1 MPVTVSEVIYA
12 FGQGL
17 FIFFVAPY
25 IEDSSMIVGAYLI
38 ITLPLI
44 LSILFPQR
52 SMKNWNYDERIWDE
66 EKLTVYNR
74 RRRIIY
80 GISLALNISAF
91 SFFITELLSNPI
103 EESYWNEMEK
113 ITEDGTCRDSCRAS
127 MAAVSFLMMSL
138 SSWLN
143 FINSIHENSFFG
155 GEQAQNFKDA
165 RIQELEI
172 FPIFTVASL
181 LRIATT
187 CGFWAYRVARVRSYS
202 GECTESHLDFF
213 GWFEF
218 GIEYRKW
225 FMISYVHQPSADLS
239 DTSV

>member
-1 MPVTVSEVIYA
+1 
-12 FGQGL
+12 
-17 FIFFVAPY
+17 
-25 IEDSSMIVGAYLI
+25 
-38 ITLPLI
+38 
-44 LSILFPQR
+44 
-52 SMKNWNYDERIWDE
+52 MKNWNYDERKWDE
-66 EKLTVYNR
+66 EKITVYNR

-80 GISLALNISAF
+80 GISLGLNLSAF

-113 ITEDGTCRDSCRAS
+113 INEGGTCRDSCRAS

-202 GECTESHLDFF
+202 GDSVENEPTSGECTETHLDF
-213 GWFEF
+213 GWFES
-218 GIEYRKW
+218 GKWLTVVSRKW
-225 FMISYVHQPSADLS
+225 LTVQFRFISQRN
-239 DTSV
+239 

>member
-1 MPVTVSEVIYA
+1 
-12 FGQGL
+12 
-17 FIFFVAPY
+17 
-25 IEDSSMIVGAYLI
+25 
-38 ITLPLI
+38 
-44 LSILFPQR
+44 
-52 SMKNWNYDERIWDE
+52 MKNWNYDERKWDE
-66 EKLTVYNR
+66 EKLTFYNTS
-74 RRRIIY
+74 RRIIY
-80 GISLALNISAF
+80 GVSLCLNLLAF
-91 SFFITELLSNPI
+91 SFFIVELLDNPI
-103 EESYWNEMEK
+103 PESYWTEK
-113 ITEDGTCRDSCRAS
+113 EKCRDSCRAA

-202 GECTESHLDFF
+202 GECTETHLDFF

-225 FMISYVHQPSADLS
+225 LTLHFRSKSQKN
-239 DTSV
+239 

>member
-1 MPVTVSEVIYA
+1 MSESKIYH
-12 FGQGL
+12 F
-17 FIFFVAPY
+17 
-25 IEDSSMIVGAYLI
+25 
-38 ITLPLI
+38 
-44 LSILFPQR
+44 QR
-52 SMKNWNYDERIWDE
+52 SMKNWNYDERKWDD
-66 EKLTVYNR
+66 EKLTVHNR

-80 GISLALNISAF
+80 GISLGLNLSAF

-113 ITEDGTCRDSCRAS
+113 ISEGGTCRDSCRAS
-127 MAAVSFLMMSL
+127 MAAGSFLMMSL

-165 RIQELEI
+165 RVQELEI

-187 CGFWAYRVARVRSYS
+187 CGIWAYRVARVRSYS
-202 GECTESHLDFF
+202 GECTESNLDFF

-225 FMISYVHQPSADLS
+225 LTLQTHRPP
-239 DTSV
+239 

>member
-1 MPVTVSEVIYA
+1 
-12 FGQGL
+12 
-17 FIFFVAPY
+17 
-25 IEDSSMIVGAYLI
+25 
-38 ITLPLI
+38 
-44 LSILFPQR
+44 
-52 SMKNWNYDERIWDE
+52 MKNWNYDERKWDD

-80 GISLALNISAF
+80 GISLGLNLSAF

-113 ITEDGTCRDSCRAS
+113 ISEGGTCRDSCRAS

-172 FPIFTVASL
+172 YPIFTVASL

-187 CGFWAYRVARVRSYS
+187 CGFWAYQVARVR
-202 GECTESHLDFF
+202 ECTESHLNFF

-225 FMISYVHQPSADLS
+225 LTLHFRSKSQRY
-239 DTSV
+239 

>member
-1 MPVTVSEVIYA
+1 MPYYA
-12 FGQGL
+12 ADNMSPKFRL
-17 FIFFVAPY
+17 NNIHVF
-25 IEDSSMIVGAYLI
+25 
-38 ITLPLI
+38 
-44 LSILFPQR
+44 QR
-52 SMKNWNYDERIWDE
+52 SMKNWNYDERTWDE

-91 SFFITELLSNPI
+91 SFYITELLSNPI

-113 ITEDGTCRDSCRAS
+113 ISDGGTCRDSCRAS
-127 MAAVSFLMMSL
+127 MAAVAFLMMSL
-138 SSWLN
+138 SNWLN

-172 FPIFTVASL
+172 FPIFTIASL

-225 FMISYVHQPSADLS
+225 FSTSFARHSPIASGPILYFRSELYSSTMRSTFAKVTSYDL
-239 DTSV
+239 

>member
-1 MPVTVSEVIYA
+1 
-12 FGQGL
+12 
-17 FIFFVAPY
+17 
-25 IEDSSMIVGAYLI
+25 
-38 ITLPLI
+38 
-44 LSILFPQR
+44 
-52 SMKNWNYDERIWDE
+52 MKNWNYDERKWDD
-66 EKLTVYNR
+66 EKITVYNR

-80 GISLALNISAF
+80 GISLGLNLSAF

-103 EESYWNEMEK
+103 EESYWIEMEK
-113 ITEDGTCRDSCRAS
+113 INEGVTCRDSCRAS

-138 SSWLN
+138 SNWLN

-155 GEQAQNFKDA
+155 GKQVHNFKEA

-202 GECTESHLDFF
+202 GDSVENEPTGGECTETHLDF
-213 GWFEF
+213 GWFEI
-218 GIEYRKW
+218 GKWWIVVGRKW
-225 FMISYVHQPSADLS
+225 LAVQFRSMSQRN
-239 DTSV
+239 

>member
-1 MPVTVSEVIYA
+1 
-12 FGQGL
+12 
-17 FIFFVAPY
+17 
-25 IEDSSMIVGAYLI
+25 
-38 ITLPLI
+38 
-44 LSILFPQR
+44 
-52 SMKNWNYDERIWDE
+52 MKNWNYDERKWDE
-66 EKLTVYNR
+66 EKITVYNR
-74 RRRIIY
+74 TRRIIY
-80 GISLALNISAF
+80 GISLCLNLFAF
-91 SFFITELLSNPI
+91 SFFIVELLSNPI
-103 EESYWNEMEK
+103 EELYWNEMEK
-113 ITEDGTCRDSCRAS
+113 INEGGTCRDSCRAS

-187 CGFWAYRVARVRSYS
+187 CGFWAYRVARVRSYFPDSVEIVPTS
-202 GECTESHLDFF
+202 GECTETHLH

-218 GIEYRKW
+218 GKWLTVVDRKW
-225 FMISYVHQPSADLS
+225 LTVHFRSIGGD
-239 DTSV
+239 